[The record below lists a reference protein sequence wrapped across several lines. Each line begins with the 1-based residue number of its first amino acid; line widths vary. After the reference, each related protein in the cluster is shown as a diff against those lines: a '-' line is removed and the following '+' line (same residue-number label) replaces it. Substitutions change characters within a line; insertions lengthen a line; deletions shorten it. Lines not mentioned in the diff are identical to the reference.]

1 MNTFYWQEPSLKDW
15 DFSDGIKWSTPTPDY
30 EADSEAEYR
39 KLEEEDMKRTEE
51 DLKPDH
57 RTGIKEGYV
66 NERDMFCRTGI
77 HYFWMNYF
85 Y

>member
-66 NERDMFCRTGI
+66 DECGMFCVKQRSNVS
-77 HYFWMNYF
+77 MNYF